1 MDIFTKSE
9 LLNYSKSRKIGT
21 MVTESLKTFS
31 SESKYNKITIFLSH
45 KHDEI
50 EELEATISFL
60 KQFGIDVYVD
70 WMDEEMPK
78 YTSGKTADRI
88 KKKIKKNDKFILL
101 ATDGA
106 ISSKWCNWELGYG
119 DAQKYIDNIA
129 ILPVKKDYGQYNGS
143 EYLQIYPY
151 IDKRINFHN
160 TNFVVVFPN
169 GKEIN
174 LERWLKSQPRML

>member
-1 MDIFTKSE
+1 
-9 LLNYSKSRKIGT
+9 
-21 MVTESLKTFS
+21 
-31 SESKYNKITIFLSH
+31 
-45 KHDEI
+45 
-50 EELEATISFL
+50 
-60 KQFGIDVYVD
+60 
-70 WMDEEMPK
+70 MDEEMPK

-88 KKKIKKNDKFILL
+88 KKKIKENDKFILL

-151 IDKRINFHN
+151 IGKRENFYN

-169 GKEIN
+169 GKE
-174 LERWLKSQPRML
+174 LELGKWLNIKRRML

>member
-1 MDIFTKSE
+1 MDILTKSE
-9 LLNYSKSRKIGT
+9 LLSYSEAKKTYRSLN
-21 MVTESLKTFS
+21 ESLKTFS
-31 SESKYNKITIFLSH
+31 SGSKYNKITIFLSH

-60 KQFGIDVYVD
+60 KKFGIDVYVD

-88 KKKIKKNDKFILL
+88 KKKIKENDKFILL

-143 EYLQIYPY
+143 EYLHIYPY
-151 IDKRINFHN
+151 IDKRENFHN

-169 GKEIN
+169 RKELELGK
-174 LERWLKSQPRML
+174 WLNIKRRML